1 MWSVKNS
8 GVMLSENSIQY
19 LDELSSLLPF
29 DITITDGFRTARQ
42 QAYQMGETRQEQIF
56 NGSGNLRDEY
66 GDDELADLIQAEW
79 HDIEKMALVIEQY
92 ADQGRYI
99 SSHLIN
105 DAWDVRTIG
114 GPPNQLDD
122 SQIQQLV
129 DVANSIGINTYKER
143 DHVHMSVDGEWVVVD
158 DEKEKEKKSSLLW
171 LVAIGIGVVLWTTS

>member
-1 MWSVKNS
+1 
-8 GVMLSENSIQY
+8 
-19 LDELSSLLPF
+19 
-29 DITITDGFRTARQ
+29 
-42 QAYQMGETRQEQIF
+42 
-56 NGSGNLRDEY
+56 
-66 GDDELADLIQAEW
+66 
-79 HDIEKMALVIEQY
+79 MALVIEQY

-122 SQIQQLV
+122 SQTQQLV

>member
-8 GVMLSENSIQY
+8 GVMLSENSIKY

-29 DITITDGFRTARQ
+29 DITITDGFRTARE

-56 NGSGNLRDEY
+56 SGSGNLRDEY
-66 GDDELADLIQAEW
+66 QDDELADLIQAEW
-79 HDIEKMALVIEQY
+79 PDIEKMALVIEQY

-114 GPPNQLDD
+114 GPPNQLDE
-122 SQIQQLV
+122 SQIVIL
-129 DVANSIGINTYKER
+129 IETYRER
-143 DHVHMSVDGEWVVVD
+143 DHVHMSVDTAWVVVED
-158 DEKEKEKKSSLLW
+158 KKEKKSSLLW
-171 LVAIGIGVVLWTTS
+171 LVAIGIGVALWTTS